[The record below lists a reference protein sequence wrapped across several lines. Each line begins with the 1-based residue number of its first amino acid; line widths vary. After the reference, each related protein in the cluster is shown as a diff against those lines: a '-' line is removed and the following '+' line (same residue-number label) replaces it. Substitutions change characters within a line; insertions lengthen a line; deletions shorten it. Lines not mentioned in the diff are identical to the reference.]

1 MVPSPRT
8 IVLVLAGLT
17 LLWCAPLHVT
27 HAGARSEAVGQSVD
41 SVQSTYGAQLIAGP
55 IVFPDGF
62 MPSVKSYGAVGDG
75 TTDDTG
81 AIQRALA
88 DGRQDASTD
97 YYGRPKA
104 LYFPPGTYLVSDT
117 LRWNGCCVTL
127 QGAGSSTSVIRLA
140 PGSGGF
146 NDPAHAKPLIVTP
159 FGNTSFH
166 QNIWDMGISIGPGNT
181 GAIAVMYGSNNSGS
195 IHNVNITSEDGVSA
209 TGIDLTGE
217 YAGPLLIKNVA
228 IQGFN
233 VGVDLKNA
241 EYSATFE
248 GLTLNQQKVAG
259 IRNFQ
264 QTISVRG
271 LQSNN
276 TVPAILNNGGG
287 FVILLDANLNSG
299 SASRSAIETT
309 STFYLRN
316 VASSGYSATL
326 LDKSSSTPVS
336 VKGIISE
343 YLVGQLR
350 SFAGTTTPASLKL
363 SVSETPLSIIDPLPQ
378 WAAFKPAW
386 YGDTAPLQGLL
397 NSGATTIYFPFGTY
411 FSYAEARVTVPDSVN
426 RIVGFS
432 SIINGEPAGPNG
444 GGIKLVVNSN
454 ATKPLVIEQFGY
466 GLKVEHHG
474 SRPVVLKDSFINY
487 SNTPGAGN
495 LYMEDVEAGSF
506 VVQSGQSLWAR
517 QLNVEGNG
525 TKVSTHGGSA
535 WVLGF
540 KTEGIGT
547 QVNTS
552 QGGQSEILGT
562 LIYPATAVPPT
573 DIAFLSSN
581 ANTSYLYS
589 EAVYCASCGYAIQV
603 QETCSGRTA
612 QVTSN
617 PSAAFRMPLFVGT
630 PGCGSVAS
638 NAAKKIQR

>member
-1 MVPSPRT
+1 
-8 IVLVLAGLT
+8 
-17 LLWCAPLHVT
+17 
-27 HAGARSEAVGQSVD
+27 
-41 SVQSTYGAQLIAGP
+41 
-55 IVFPDGF
+55 
-62 MPSVKSYGAVGDG
+62 
-75 TTDDTG
+75 
-81 AIQRALA
+81 
-88 DGRQDASTD
+88 
-97 YYGRPKA
+97 
-104 LYFPPGTYLVSDT
+104 
-117 LRWNGCCVTL
+117 
-127 QGAGSSTSVIRLA
+127 
-140 PGSGGF
+140 
-146 NDPAHAKPLIVTP
+146 
-159 FGNTSFH
+159 
-166 QNIWDMGISIGPGNT
+166 
-181 GAIAVMYGSNNSGS
+181 
-195 IHNVNITSEDGVSA
+195 
-209 TGIDLTGE
+209 
-217 YAGPLLIKNVA
+217 
-228 IQGFN
+228 
-233 VGVDLKNA
+233 
-241 EYSATFE
+241 
-248 GLTLNQQKVAG
+248 
-259 IRNFQ
+259 
-264 QTISVRG
+264 
-271 LQSNN
+271 
-276 TVPAILNNGGG
+276 
-287 FVILLDANLNSG
+287 
-299 SASRSAIETT
+299 
-309 STFYLRN
+309 
-316 VASSGYSATL
+316 
-326 LDKSSSTPVS
+326 
-336 VKGIISE
+336 
-343 YLVGQLR
+343 
-350 SFAGTTTPASLKL
+350 
-363 SVSETPLSIIDPLPQ
+363 
-378 WAAFKPAW
+378 
-386 YGDTAPLQGLL
+386 
-397 NSGATTIYFPFGTY
+397 
-411 FSYAEARVTVPDSVN
+411 VN

-454 ATKPLVIEQFGY
+454 ATTPLVIEQFGY

-525 TKVSTHGGSA
+525 TKVATQGGTA

-617 PSAAFRMPLFVGT
+617 PSTAFRMPLFVGT